1 MVPQMDSVA
10 RTVFAIAFFVVCAII
25 VICAVV
31 KKRGGQFSAQV
42 SPESDIT

>member
-1 MVPQMDSVA
+1 MDSVA

-31 KKRGGQFSAQV
+31 REKEGAVQRARV
-42 SPESDIT
+42 EESDIT